1 MNAPEFHLQITR
13 PQLPRAV
20 LDRIRL
26 MQIWDKIHERTAI
39 IVAAPAGFGKTTLL
53 LQWHAR
59 WLEHHALVAWVN
71 ADTQDQP
78 GRFTAVVLRALHQA
92 SASELPS
99 PATLQHARTA
109 EREIE
114 TLGMLLAEI
123 GELDRDIVL
132 IIDEA
137 ERLPQV
143 TLQRSVRYLLL
154 NAPPNLHIVFGS
166 RQRLPLDTTDLVVSG
181 NLAELAV
188 KDLRL
193 RLEESIEIVQHRLG
207 PRLTLNQCAQL
218 HDLTEGWP
226 AGLLLAVAKVEHEDD
241 PAKSIASISSRRG
254 DLQTYFMES
263 LFSRMEPGQQDFLV
277 RTAILEYLSAELCQ
291 AVTDDDDA
299 AARLDRLALEL
310 PTVAMGDSTD
320 WIRPHPLARDFLLSQ
335 FELLPGPEQ
344 TRLHLRA
351 SNWLADHE
359 RHHEAARHALAAGD
373 ETRAHGLAI
382 QSLWLLSTQG
392 RLNEAREWLD
402 RIPPDFIESNTPAK
416 LSAAAVLA
424 LGKDNAHALRSA
436 LEIADDPRTRP
447 DLFKVALRIAGAA
460 AAYADD
466 LGGLSAV
473 LSRWPE
479 TTADDEDPLCAVAP
493 LNGQALVELHTGSSD
508 EVRRL
513 AGLVS
518 AHGNAGSLRLAEALS
533 RVLTGLSHLRDGN
546 ANVVKASLRPILTT
560 AENDFGRRS
569 LIACVYASVLAAAL
583 LECGDLSQA
592 QAVLANRLDIIETSF
607 PDTILIAYRTLVR
620 IEAAQGDERRALG
633 TLDNLDALAAQ
644 RNLPRLHMHAL
655 AERIR
660 IHAWHHRHD
669 TVGDLLRA
677 LDRAGAA
684 FESTALQPF
693 KPEWLLEGML
703 AKAYAALANDDF
715 DGMEQQL
722 AAAELLAHQ
731 LRRTRDGWTIRVL
744 RAIAWRKRD
753 PATAQAWLSETLGL
767 AELGGNARLLADTH
781 PLAVQMATAWQVS
794 GKSPPGEQAAT
805 DSWGRT
811 PLPTDPARSSSDLL
825 TTKEYEVLQLL
836 QRGLSNKLIARD
848 LGISSETVKW
858 HLKNLFLKLSA
869 GTRRHA
875 VERARMLGLVEVD
888 RISA

>member
-1 MNAPEFHLQITR
+1 
-13 PQLPRAV
+13 
-20 LDRIRL
+20 

-39 IVAAPAGFGKTTLL
+39 VVAAPAGFGKTTLL
-53 LQWHAR
+53 LQWNAR
-59 WLEHHALVAWVN
+59 WLEHDAVVAWVN
-71 ADTQDQP
+71 ADAQDQP
-78 GRFTAVVLRALHQA
+78 GRFTAVLLQALHHA
-92 SASELPS
+92 SAYAVPS
-99 PATLQHARTA
+99 PATLRHARTA

-114 TLGMLLAEI
+114 TLGMMLAEI
-123 GELDRDIVL
+123 GELDRGVVL

-137 ERLPQV
+137 ERLPQA
-143 TLQRSVRYLLL
+143 TLHRSIRYLLL

-166 RQRLPLDTTDLVVSG
+166 RMRLPLDTTDLVVSG
-181 NLAELAV
+181 NFAILAA

-193 RLEESIEIVQHRLG
+193 RLEESIEIVEHRLG

-226 AGLLLAVAKVEHEDD
+226 AGLLLAIAKVEHEDD
-241 PAKSIASISSRRG
+241 SAESIASISSRRD
-254 DLQTYFMES
+254 DLQTYFMQS
-263 LFSRMEPGQQDFLV
+263 MFSRIEPAQREFLV

-291 AVTDDDDA
+291 AVTGDGDA
-299 AARLDRLALEL
+299 ASRLEQLALEL
-310 PTVAMGDSTD
+310 PTVTMDGSTE
-320 WIRPHPLARDFLLSQ
+320 WIRPHLLARDFLLSQ
-335 FELLPGPEQ
+335 FELLSNAEQ

-351 SNWLADHE
+351 SNWLAGHE
-359 RHHEAARHALAAGD
+359 RYHEAAHHALAAGD

-392 RLNEAREWLD
+392 RLNEAREWLE
-402 RIPPDFIESNTPAK
+402 RIPGDFIASNTPAK

-424 LGKDNAHALRSA
+424 LSKDNADALRSA

-447 DLFKVALRIAGAA
+447 DLLKLALRIAGAA

-466 LGGLSAV
+466 LGGVSAI
-473 LSRWPE
+473 LSRWP
-479 TTADDEDPLCAVAP
+479 TATSDGEDPLCAVAP

-533 RVLTGLSHLRDGN
+533 RVLAGLSHLRDGS
-546 ANVVKASLRPILTT
+546 ANVVKATLRPILTG
-560 AENDFGRRS
+560 AENEFGRRS
-569 LIACVYASVLAAAL
+569 LIACVYASVLAAGL
-583 LECGDLSQA
+583 LECNDVSQA

-607 PDTILIAYRTLVR
+607 PDTILLAYRTLVR
-620 IEAAQGDERRALG
+620 IDAAQGNERRALS

-644 RNLPRLHMHAL
+644 RNLPRLHMHGL

-660 IHAWHHRHD
+660 IHALHHRHE

-677 LDRAGAA
+677 LDRVGAE
-684 FESTALQPF
+684 FQSDALQPF
-693 KPEWLLEGML
+693 LPQYQLASLI
-703 AKAYAALANDDF
+703 AKAYAALANDDSN
-715 DGMEQQL
+715 GMEQQL
-722 AAAELLAHQ
+722 AAAEELAHQ
-731 LRRTRDGWTIRVL
+731 LRRTRDGWTIRIL

-767 AELGGNARLLADTH
+767 AQLCGNARLLADTH
-781 PLAVQMATAWQVS
+781 PLAVQMASDWQVS
-794 GKSPPGEQAAT
+794 GNLPPDEQAAT
-805 DSWGRT
+805 DSWGKT
-811 PLPTDPARSSSDLL
+811 VIPADPARSSNDLL
-825 TTKEYEVLQLL
+825 TTKESEVLKLL
-836 QRGLSNKLIARD
+836 QQGLSNKLIARD

-875 VERARMLGLVEVD
+875 VERARLLGLVEVD
-888 RISA
+888 RIRA